1 MIERE
6 LYLKKIEPWI
16 NKDIVKVLTGIR
28 RCGKS
33 TILNQIIAKL
43 SNENIKKENIIL
55 INLESATYNKITN
68 FQQLDKIVREK
79 IKNLEGKAYLFF
91 DEIQNVK
98 DWEKSINSYLVD
110 FNADIYITGSNS
122 NLLSGELASRL
133 TGRYIE
139 IKIFPFS
146 YKEALICKKDLK
158 FEEYIKYGGM
168 PFIFQ
173 ISEENE
179 KIKYLNDLYSSILF
193 EDIIKRY
200 EIREINLIS
209 RLTDFLMDNTGKTF
223 SADSISKYLK
233 HEGMQI
239 SRNTIYNY
247 LNYLEYACLT
257 HKVSR
262 EDLQDKRILKFR
274 EKYYFTDQG
283 FIETLFGKN
292 IDNISH
298 ILENVVYMELLRR
311 DYKVY
316 VGKLNGYEVDFVC
329 KKGKEKLYIQV
340 CYLLSSSKTIEREF
354 RPLQKIKDNYEKL
367 VLSMDNFDFSKE
379 GIKHQNI
386 VDFLLS

>member
-146 YKEALICKKDLK
+146 YKEALRCKNDLK
-158 FEEYIKYGGM
+158 FEDYIKYGGM

-173 ISEENE
+173 IEEENE
-179 KIKYLNDLYSSILF
+179 KIKYLHDLYSSILF
-193 EDIIKRY
+193 EEIIKRY
-200 EIREINLIS
+200 EIRDVDLIS

-233 HEGMQI
+233 HEGIQI

-262 EDLQDKRILKFR
+262 EDLHGKRILKYR

-283 FIETLFGKN
+283 FIETLGGKN
-292 IDNISH
+292 IDNISQ
-298 ILENVVYMELLRR
+298 ILENVIYMELLRR
-311 DYKVY
+311 DYEVY
-316 VGKLNGYEVDFVC
+316 VGKLNGYEVDFIC

-340 CYLLSSSKTIEREF
+340 CYLLSSSETIEREF
-354 RPLQKIKDNYEKL
+354 KPLQKIKDNYEKL

>member
-43 SNENIKKENIIL
+43 SARNIKKENIIL
-55 INLESATYNKITN
+55 INFESSDYNKIN
-68 FQQLDKIVREK
+68 DFQELDKVVHEKVR
-79 IKNLEGKAYLFF
+79 NLEGKVYLFF

-110 FNADIYITGSNS
+110 FNVDIYVTGSNS